1 MEALNE
7 LTEFIKPDSRLDV
20 KTLALH
26 HVLSL
31 TGNFE
36 SRNLLLSHPK
46 ILTQV
51 IILAFKKDEQKSI
64 AKDSFFTLINMAA
77 EELNAK
83 RLMEKNP
90 VLVRL
95 LIEYILDENSKFS
108 DTACAILSNLSRGKK
123 NSETIFSYFD
133 SASNDSNN
141 NDTKGS
147 FSLERLLTVFC
158 TEKFNKTNRL
168 DYLAPFICNLTQL
181 EQVRELVLNENILLL
196 RLLPYT
202 TYTNSTIRR
211 GGIVGAIKNCCFN
224 YGNLFLLKWSHHQMT
239 SFRLTFSYSIL
250 CSKLSSVRKWKS
262 QNKNY
267 LSLSYWCTGN

>member
-7 LTEFIKPDSRLDV
+7 LSDFLKPDTRLDV

-36 SRNLLLSHPK
+36 SRSLMLSHPNLMTNV
-46 ILTQV
+46 IL
-51 IILAFKKDEQKSI
+51 LAFKKDEQKQTS
-64 AKDSFFTLINMAA
+64 KDAFFTLINMSA
-77 EELNAK
+77 EELNATQ
-83 RLMEKNP
+83 LMQKNP

-95 LIEYILDENSKFS
+95 LIEYILDENSKFA
-108 DTACAILSNLSRGKK
+108 DTACAILSNLSRGNQ
-123 NSETIFSYFD
+123 NSEMILKYFNTT
-133 SASNDSNN
+133 NDANN
-141 NDTKGS
+141 NKESKGN
-147 FSLERLLTVFC
+147 FSMERLLTVFC

-181 EQVRELVLNENILLL
+181 EETRNIILNNNILLL

-202 TYTNSTIRR
+202 TYAQSVIRR

-224 YGNLFLLKWSHHQMT
+224 YG
-239 SFRLTFSYSIL
+239 
-250 CSKLSSVRKWKS
+250 
-262 QNKNY
+262 
-267 LSLSYWCTGN
+267 